1 MGSGVLK
8 KTGRFQ
14 GTGAAKWIALD
25 FHPKHVKVVNL
36 TTPSSVE
43 TFESVDGGLREVT
56 AGTKSVLAAAAGIKL
71 GDSTNADAMGFF
83 VGTDDACNKA
93 GDDLV
98 FVATE

>member
-14 GTGAAKWIALD
+14 GTGAEKWIPLD
-25 FHPKHVKVVNL
+25 FHPVYVKVSNL

-43 TFESVDGGLREVT
+43 TFESVDGGVRTVT
-56 AGTKSVLAAAAGIKL
+56 AGTQSVLAAAAGIKL
-71 GDSTNADAMGFF
+71 GDPANPDAMGFF
-83 VGTDDACNKA
+83 VGTDDACNKD

-98 FVATE
+98 FLAVE